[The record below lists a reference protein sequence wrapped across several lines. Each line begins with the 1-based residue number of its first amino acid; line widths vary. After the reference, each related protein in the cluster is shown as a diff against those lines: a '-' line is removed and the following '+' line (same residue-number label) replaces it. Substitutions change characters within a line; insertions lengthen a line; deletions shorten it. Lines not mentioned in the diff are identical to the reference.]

1 VGTTTGNF
9 NLAKLKI
16 VKVTGFGL
24 DAGRL
29 M

>member
-1 VGTTTGNF
+1 MGTSTGNF

-16 VKVTGFGL
+16 VNVTGFGL